1 MPDAKP
7 YPGPH
12 RIHGVDVVPASVLL
26 ETILGAAAEVGV
38 AALSDIEFRRP
49 ILVDK
54 AKFIQ
59 VVADREAITVA
70 SNSTVDG
77 QWLEHLTARPTPALS
92 APNSFPVGAAADA
105 HQEADASPHDET
117 GSIADL
123 LAVLGVE
130 GPPFTWSIESCTVTG
145 NEVFAEVLLEEPS
158 TVAFLDAVMHI
169 APLTGLTGS
178 LLVPAHVDHVRLGH
192 AMTDSRGS
200 VSIRRVG
207 TEETQMIVDAT
218 ARAADGTVCLSI
230 RGLSYTGLEPAAAG
244 PPRQARDP
252 CTFAHA
258 IEWQPVSMDDQ
269 PADQGGPF
277 TVAVSGQGGRGL
289 LNRLCDFGC
298 VAGDPAAARYV
309 VYAAEPPPARSAETE
324 ADCAVRMSAD
334 VASVVRAL
342 AARADTH
349 PVRLWIL
356 TRGVQEA
363 ADTTAL
369 RQSPLWG
376 LSAVIAAEHP
386 DLWGGLLDI
395 EGDGDIGD
403 CAPVLARL
411 LRNVRGSVMLLRD
424 GVVLAPALVPIEGQ
438 RPSSP
443 KGCRPDATYLVTGG
457 MGALGL
463 LMAHWL
469 VDRGARRLILAGRTP
484 LPPRSDWDS
493 ALLDDGTQ
501 RKTAAIRA
509 LERRGAAV
517 DIAALDVG
525 CRDDLMALMTARDHG
540 GAPPIRGVIH
550 AAGVTDDHLL
560 NDVTEESLRKVMWP
574 KIAGAA
580 VLHDAFPPGSL
591 DFFYLTSSAATIFGV
606 PGQGAYAGANAYL
619 DALAR
624 SRHGRGCRTVSLD
637 WGAWQGLGFAADAPL
652 VVHELERLG
661 SRELTPEE
669 AFVAWE
675 HVNRFDVAQAVVIP
689 LPGVDGDRG
698 SQPVRAWSQIPA
710 AELRRELEKG
720 LRSILAR
727 ELTTPEAEIDS
738 DLPLVEMG
746 LNSLTA
752 MSVRREAE
760 KFVGIELSAT
770 MLWNY
775 PTVSALADHL
785 VKRLSPGS
793 ESSDGAEPLY
803 PSSQV
808 LDALFDRVESVPA
821 SQDTVS

>member
-1 MPDAKP
+1 M
-7 YPGPH
+7 
-12 RIHGVDVVPASVLL
+12 
-26 ETILGAAAEVGV
+26 
-38 AALSDIEFRRP
+38 
-49 ILVDK
+49 
-54 AKFIQ
+54 
-59 VVADREAITVA
+59 
-70 SNSTVDG
+70 
-77 QWLEHLTARPTPALS
+77 
-92 APNSFPVGAAADA
+92 
-105 HQEADASPHDET
+105 
-117 GSIADL
+117 
-123 LAVLGVE
+123 GVE
-130 GPPFTWSIESCTVTG
+130 GPPFTWSIESCTVTS

-309 VYAAEPPPARSAETE
+309 VYAAESPPARSAETE

-463 LMAHWL
+463 LIAHWL

-484 LPPRSDWDS
+484 LPPRSDW
-493 ALLDDGTQ
+493 GQ
-501 RKTAAIRA
+501 RPSRSRNAAQ
-509 LERRGAAV
+509 
-517 DIAALDVG
+517 D
-525 CRDDLMALMTARDHG
+525 CRDHG
-540 GAPPIRGVIH
+540 RSSAEAPLSTSPHSTSDAATIDGADDGARPRWRPTDTRRLH

-560 NDVTEESLRKVMWP
+560 NDVTEDSLRKVVSGRRSRELRCCTTP
-574 KIAGAA
+574 SRRAA
-580 VLHDAFPPGSL
+580 ST
-591 DFFYLTSSAATIFGV
+591 YLSASSAATIFGV

-637 WGAWQGLGFAADAPL
+637 WGAWQGTGFGRRRPTRRSRTREARIAGTHARGGIR
-652 VVHELERLG
+652 RLG
-661 SRELTPEE
+661 ARES
-669 AFVAWE
+669 V
-675 HVNRFDVAQAVVIP
+675 HVAQAVMIP
-689 LPGVDGDRG
+689 LPGVYGDADHNPSCR
-698 SQPVRAWSQIPA
+698 SQIPRRS
-710 AELRRELEKG
+710 LRR
-720 LRSILAR
+720 
-727 ELTTPEAEIDS
+727 
-738 DLPLVEMG
+738 
-746 LNSLTA
+746 NS
-752 MSVRREAE
+752 
-760 KFVGIELSAT
+760 
-770 MLWNY
+770 
-775 PTVSALADHL
+775 
-785 VKRLSPGS
+785 KRGC
-793 ESSDGAEPLY
+793 G
-803 PSSQV
+803 PSWQGN
-808 LDALFDRVESVPA
+808 
-821 SQDTVS
+821 